1 MLKKLVVLL
10 CALMLLLGSVCAE
23 GTTIYPMPEMNM
35 TLTAPDSYLV
45 LTRAATD
52 EEYAALGLDGASV
65 RHYMIAN
72 DTYMIIMPADMSYEV
87 DVSMAPNTIETF
99 NDVNDL
105 MLSSMVGMVGGEL
118 EKMGAVFD
126 RGEYYLNGSDKYL
139 RLYYHVPGE
148 AYDTYAVQYYTVQN
162 NQAINF
168 RMFTYGAEADEAQLA
183 ELEALMRGVQ
193 F

>member
-1 MLKKLVVLL
+1 
-10 CALMLLLGSVCAE
+10 
-23 GTTIYPMPEMNM
+23 
-35 TLTAPDSYLV
+35 
-45 LTRAATD
+45 
-52 EEYAALGLDGASV
+52 
-65 RHYMIAN
+65 
-72 DTYMIIMPADMSYEV
+72 
-87 DVSMAPNTIETF
+87 MAPNTIETF

-105 MLSSMVGMVGGEL
+105 MLASMVGMVGGEL
-118 EKMGAVFD
+118 EKVGAVFD